1 MTMLGAIAGLA
12 ISLLLFVVTAIFL
25 NVPLFFLAA
34 LASMPQIAALA
45 AFLTA
50 LLTTAT
56 WIVVAVFI
64 VVIVYVFAYTM
75 ATIGLLPLIATGIAV
90 VPTTPAPPPPV
101 AALPNNLLENFM
113 RGLMFGMTAGLN
125 LGLSLI
131 FFPVGVAIF
140 IGVSLAFVNLLAAI
154 PAISASIGY
163 QRLLG
168 FLSWIMPMS
177 YLATGVGIL
186 LFVINLPSAIAA
198 AAAAGAPF
206 PVRFDPFTATIETA
220 GGSVI
225 GITGFFGGFNLGNFT
240 FLTAPTTAFNGVN
253 PIPGGGGAVGLI
265 GGLSS
270 HETGHTLNAAAFGGV
285 FHWIN
290 AVDENLAPFTRN
302 TLAYGELTAESHFQ
316 RGGVGSGV
324 GPSGTAPLVPRQ
336 HVGIW

>member
-1 MTMLGAIAGLA
+1 MTILGAIIGLA
-12 ISLLLFVVTAIFL
+12 ISLLISVVTAIFFG
-25 NVPLFFLAA
+25 VPLSFLGV
-34 LASMPQIAALA
+34 LATIPQIASLTV
-45 AFLTA
+45 FLTG
-50 LLTTAT
+50 LLTAAT

-64 VVIVYVFAYTM
+64 VVIVYVFAYAL
-75 ATIGLLPLIATGIAV
+75 ATIGLLPVIGVVLAV
-90 VPTTPAPPPPV
+90 APTTPAPPPPV
-101 AALPNNLLENFM
+101 APLPNSLLENIM
-113 RGLMFGMTAGLN
+113 RGVMMGMTAGLN
-125 LGLSLI
+125 LGISLLI
-131 FFPVGVAIF
+131 FPPPVGIV
-140 IGVSLAFVNLLAAI
+140 IGVSLAMVNLFAVL
-154 PAISASIGY
+154 PFISGTIGY

-168 FLSWIMPMS
+168 FSSWIMPMS

-186 LFVINLPSAIAA
+186 LFVVNLPSAIAA

-206 PVRFDPFTATIETA
+206 PIRFDPLTATIETS

-240 FLTAPTTAFNGVN
+240 FLTAPRTAFNGVG

-285 FHWIN
+285 FLWIN

-316 RGGVGSGV
+316 RGGVGFGV